1 MVRGGRGKLEDA
13 TINELE
19 AMVVA
24 MDDGGEQQGTAMDA
38 EQLGL
43 PKPAEFTMTDITL
56 DQLYFFVCILAF

>member
-19 AMVVA
+19 AMAAA

-43 PKPAEFTMTDITL
+43 PNPAELTIANITL
-56 DQLYFFVCILAF
+56 DQ